1 MPANVRLSVR
11 SRPGVRSPDF
21 HASEFLLLAISIRR
35 IASAYPGAFISA
47 LGSAFPAFVHNSRA
61 RPPKRTRRRRC
72 QIVVVVSQNHFHR
85 WISGLTMARRAPLY
99 GASANRQHAVILSP
113 RYKGISMRRGV
124 SVSGTMACLI
134 AAILLASSNERHD
147 VGPLWLASD
156 VWVEQA
162 RGNIVTGA
170 PPPEDGK
177 SVKAAPEG
185 SSSSTANGGPA
196 IPTTCN
202 QQNASSPACYS
213 ATQQARPSK

>member
-1 MPANVRLSVR
+1 M
-11 SRPGVRSPDF
+11 
-21 HASEFLLLAISIRR
+21 
-35 IASAYPGAFISA
+35 
-47 LGSAFPAFVHNSRA
+47 
-61 RPPKRTRRRRC
+61 
-72 QIVVVVSQNHFHR
+72 VVVSQNHFHR

-99 GASANRQHAVILSP
+99 GASANRQHAVIVSP
-113 RYKGISMRRGV
+113 RYKGISMRTGV
-124 SVSGTMACLI
+124 SVFGTMASLI
-134 AAILLASSNERHD
+134 AAILLASGNARHD

-162 RGNIVTGA
+162 RGNILTGA

-185 SSSSTANGGPA
+185 SSSSAANGGPA
-196 IPTTCN
+196 IPATCN

>member
-1 MPANVRLSVR
+1 M
-11 SRPGVRSPDF
+11 
-21 HASEFLLLAISIRR
+21 LAISIRR

-61 RPPKRTRRRRC
+61 RPTKRTRHRRF
-72 QIVVVVSQNHFHR
+72 QIMVVVRQNHLHR
-85 WISGLTMARRAPLY
+85 WISELTMARCAPLY
-99 GASANRQHAVILSP
+99 GASANRQHAVSVSP
-113 RYKGISMRRGV
+113 RHNGISMRTGV
-124 SVSGTMACLI
+124 SAGTMACLI
-134 AAILLASSNERHD
+134 AAILLASGNARHD

-162 RGNIVTGA
+162 RGNILTGA

-185 SSSSTANGGPA
+185 SSSSAANGGPA